1 MNKYHRV
8 LVPVAGATLMAVAAL
23 WPPGVAAATAASAD
37 QGYADANALM
47 LNAEVALQRDH
58 CREASIGYSTLARQ
72 LSDVGVAA
80 RATQVALDC
89 GQPELAQ
96 QGVARWRQLAPQDA
110 DALLAGVSAQLALYR
125 IPAARAQWLQWLD
138 SSAAKDDAAVNAAI
152 ASLVQQSSESA
163 VAALLASTTHAKLR
177 TASLERTQALL
188 AFETYDDNA
197 AIAHAKRALAAGSD
211 GNELPILIARAQAG
225 VGQADAALA
234 SAASLK
240 QTSADDAA
248 LLRAEILQ
256 LLGRDKEA
264 ADAFDQLMDSKVAG
278 VQRDARRLRALLAV
292 EEGDLTKAE
301 SLLTPMLR
309 DPQGAAAAVY
319 ELSTLAEQRGDNDA
333 ALRGY
338 QLLTGTELEA
348 AARQRSARLLCRQG
362 ARDAALNQLQVT
374 ASGGGVRERLEQ
386 KLGRAELLAD
396 CGAAEEGLR
405 ELATPLKEMSGNSEL
420 QYQRAVLL
428 ERAGRTKESLAQF
441 RILQAGRPQDPE
453 IANALGFT
461 LADHRQD
468 LPHAEQL
475 IRQAL
480 MAQPDNPSM
489 LDSLAWVR
497 YQRGAPREALPLLER
512 AWNLLHNGDIGAHWG
527 EVLWSLGQKSEALAI
542 WQKAYRQDPDSDLL
556 QKLLAQHPLQ
566 VDSET

>member
-1 MNKYHRV
+1 MTMNKYHRV
-8 LVPVAGATLMAVAAL
+8 LAPAACATLLAMTMAM
-23 WPPGVAAATAASAD
+23 AAAAAPTGGSD
-37 QGYADANALM
+37 QSYADANALM
-47 LNAEVALQRDH
+47 LNAEVALQRDQ
-58 CREASIGYSTLARQ
+58 CREAALGYNTLAKR
-72 LSDVGVAA
+72 LADVGVAA

-89 GQPELAQ
+89 GQPALAQ
-96 QGVARWRQLAPQDA
+96 QGVARWRQLAPADA
-110 DALLAGVSAQLALYR
+110 DALLAGVSAQLAMYH
-125 IPAARAQWLQWLD
+125 IPEARELWQKWLD
-138 SSAAKDDAAVNAAI
+138 SSAAKDDAAVNEAVS
-152 ASLVQQSSESA
+152 SLVQQSGATA
-163 VAALLASTTHAKLR
+163 VDALLAATTHAKLR
-177 TASLERTQALL
+177 SAALERTQALL
-188 AFETYDDNA
+188 AFETYDDNS
-197 AIAHAKRALAAGSD
+197 AIAHAKRAVAAGSE
-211 GNELPILIARAQAG
+211 GTELPILIARAQAS

-234 SAASLK
+234 SAASLDK
-240 QTSADDAA
+240 SSADEAA

-256 LLGRDKEA
+256 RLGRSTEA
-264 ADAFDQLMDSKVAG
+264 REAFDQLMTSKVAG

-292 EEGDLTKAE
+292 EDGDLAQAE

-309 DPQGAAAAVY
+309 DPEGAVAAVY
-319 ELSTLAEQRGDNDA
+319 ELSTLAEQRGDTDA

-338 QLLTGTELEA
+338 QLLAGTELEA
-348 AARQRSARLLCRQG
+348 AARQRSARLLCRKG
-362 ARDAALNQLQVT
+362 ARDAALSQLQSA
-374 ASGGGVRERLEQ
+374 ASGGGVRERLDQ

-396 CGAAEEGLR
+396 CGAADEGLR
-405 ELATPLKEMSGNSEL
+405 ELATPLKEMSGNSAL
-420 QYQRAVLL
+420 LYQQAVLL

-441 RILQAGRPQDPE
+441 KSLQAGRPQDPE

-497 YQRGAPREALPLLER
+497 YQRGAPREALPILER
-512 AWNLLHNGDIGAHWG
+512 AWNLMHNGDIGAHWG
-527 EVLWSLGQKSEALAI
+527 EVLWSLGQKSAALAI

-566 VDSET
+566 ADTET